1 MSLGEAALHLGEV
14 DVTRQAVSYLRR
26 RAETG
31 EVLGEAR
38 LSLPP
43 RTLRTRAVWWTIS
56 PAQRAKLASQG
67 VDLGGAAHAAEHAA
81 IGLLPLFAGCDRW
94 DIGGVSADLH
104 AATGQL
110 TVFVYDGHE
119 GGAGFAERAYHTA
132 AAWLGATR
140 SAIAS
145 CECADGCPSCV
156 QSPKCGNGNQPLSK
170 SGALQLL
177 DILLP

>member
-1 MSLGEAALHLGEV
+1 LYFGEV

-26 RAETG
+26 RNATG
-31 EVLGEAR
+31 EVMGEDP

-56 PAQRAKLASQG
+56 DTQRHELVRCG
-67 VDLGGAAHAAEHAA
+67 VDLAGAAHAAEHAS

-94 DIGGVSADLH
+94 DIGGVSAEMH
-104 AATGQL
+104 HSTGLL

-119 GGAGFAERAYHTA
+119 GGAGFAERAYRTA
-132 AAWLGATR
+132 RTWLTATR
-140 SAIAS
+140 TAIAG
-145 CECADGCPSCV
+145 CECAQGCPSCI

-170 SGALQLL
+170 PGAIELL
-177 DILLP
+177 GILLADAH